1 LKKVKKES
9 ICFYEHDSRY
19 SGKVEG
25 KFPEVERNLLQ
36 AAQSHIGRG
45 SFAVSSGSL
54 SRRDQLLAE
63 IDALWLWFESGP
75 VKFAS
80 L

>member
-9 ICFYEHDSRY
+9 ICFYDIVSRY

-36 AAQSHIGRG
+36 AAQSHLGRG

-54 SRRDQLLAE
+54 SRRGQLLAE
-63 IDALWLWFESGP
+63 IEVLA
-75 VKFAS
+75 
-80 L
+80 